1 MMPLGK
7 TNSKRVI
14 KCLEKKEQKPI
25 DISITS
31 KSGSEHTFI
40 YYIGKTV

>member
-25 DISITS
+25 SQLRGISEENESIIKGRRES
-31 KSGSEHTFI
+31 WQ
-40 YYIGKTV
+40 